1 MFGGR
6 RKRIARGGARVSS
19 RLHHL
24 VLGRGSSIKYAG
36 SAPIMDN
43 SWQPIG
49 RTSNQVIL
57 YHRPSNVFSVQAY
70 TEDPVSIHSL
80 EEPASRVP
88 SSSNLPVLARPRPTL
103 NGEGNV
109 VLGRRSS
116 TVVTRRQGRESSSAV
131 PPSGLCPYC
140 YRPMSKDDHGSTF
153 SEEYDDDTHPAS
165 SPNLGRSSAHVFP
178 ISNDDES
185 LLQPRQE
192 WDSTA
197 QDSNLLRVG
206 PYFQI
211 LEQSV
216 DGSRASTPVQGND
229 TPERGDVRSQRD
241 RNSRTPNVEP
251 QRSIE
256 GYYHRFFIEEK
267 RLGMGAE
274 GSVFLCQVCSFPS
287 HISPAKSLTR
297 TAARP
302 RRQLLRPLCHQKS
315 RYRQLE
321 AVPVQ
326 DLAGSSPAGATTA
339 PEYHTVSSCVD

>member
-1 MFGGR
+1 
-6 RKRIARGGARVSS
+6 
-19 RLHHL
+19 
-24 VLGRGSSIKYAG
+24 
-36 SAPIMDN
+36 MDY

-57 YHRPSNVFSVQAY
+57 YHRPSNVLSVQAY
-70 TEDPVSIHSL
+70 IEDPVSIHSL
-80 EEPASRVP
+80 EEPTSRVP
-88 SSSNLPVLARPRPTL
+88 SSSNLPVLARTRPTL

-116 TVVTRRQGRESSSAV
+116 TVVTRRERRESASAV

-140 YRPMSKDDHGSTF
+140 YRPMSKDDHASTF
-153 SEEYDDDTHPAS
+153 SDEYDGTRPA
-165 SPNLGRSSAHVFP
+165 PNLGRSSAHVFP
-178 ISNDDES
+178 ISNDDDS
-185 LLQPRQE
+185 AIQPHQE

-229 TPERGDVRSQRD
+229 TPERGDVRFERD
-241 RNSRTPNVEP
+241 RDSRTPNMEP

-274 GSVFLCQVCSFPS
+274 GSVFLCQVCPSFL
-287 HISPAKSLTR
+287 SLHADDR
-297 TAARP
+297 
-302 RRQLLRPLCHQKS
+302 
-315 RYRQLE
+315 
-321 AVPVQ
+321 
-326 DLAGSSPAGATTA
+326 
-339 PEYHTVSSCVD
+339 